1 MHNTILLTI
10 TMMLTFVSASAQF
23 YTITKE
29 TEIYGNIESKSAE
42 TADIP
47 IDTLYNAGIAVSEI
61 KESEIE
67 ENSCE
72 SILNARKSDDY
83 KSQNY
88 EPVSDRKREV
98 SQQSPS
104 SQKDE
109 SLPELTIPNL
119 LAEIKKNGIK
129 YPKIVL
135 AQAILETGWFKSSV
149 CRNKHNLF
157 GLTNPRTKDYY
168 GFNHWTESVKAYY
181 TKVQYRYYQKNKK
194 IKGDVD
200 YLIWL
205 RDLGYAEDKGYVRAI
220 IRVLR
225 TLDNR

>member
-10 TMMLTFVSASAQF
+10 TMMLTSVSASAQF

-29 TEIYGNIESKSAE
+29 SEISGKIDSKTSE
-42 TADIP
+42 TAEMS
-47 IDTLYNAGIAVSEI
+47 IDTLFNAELVVPEI

-67 ENSCE
+67 ENSGE

-88 EPVSDRKREV
+88 DHASDRKREV

-104 SQKDE
+104 SQNDE

-129 YPKIVL
+129 YPKLVL

-157 GLTNPRTKDYY
+157 GLTNPRTKTYY
-168 GFNHWTESVKAYY
+168 AFDHWTDSVKAYY
-181 TKVQYRYYQKNKK
+181 EKVQRRYTGGNYLLWLDK
-194 IKGDVD
+194 I
-200 YLIWL
+200 
-205 RDLGYAEDKGYVRAI
+205 GYAEEKTYVRAL
-220 IRVLR
+220 IRVLKQ
-225 TLDNR
+225 L

>member
-10 TMMLTFVSASAQF
+10 TMMLTSVSASAQF

-29 TEIYGNIESKSAE
+29 TEISGKIDSKTSE
-42 TADIP
+42 TTEIP
-47 IDTLYNAGIAVSEI
+47 IDTLSNAELIVPEI
-61 KESEIE
+61 KECEKE
-67 ENSCE
+67 ENSGE

-83 KSQNY
+83 KFLNIDSA
-88 EPVSDRKREV
+88 SAGKREF
-98 SQQSPS
+98 SRQSKAP
-104 SQKDE
+104 QEND

-168 GFNHWTESVKAYY
+168 EFNHWTESVKAYY
-181 TKVQYRYYQKNKK
+181 TKVQYRYKGGNYLLWLDK
-194 IKGDVD
+194 I
-200 YLIWL
+200 
-205 RDLGYAEDKGYVRAI
+205 GYAEEKTYVRALI
-220 IRVLR
+220 KL
-225 TLDNR
+225 LKQL

>member
-1 MHNTILLTI
+1 MQNYPHDNPQKEMHNTILLTI
-10 TMMLTFVSASAQF
+10 MMMLTSVSASAQF

-29 TEIYGNIESKSAE
+29 SEISGKIASKTTETTEIP
-42 TADIP
+42 T
-47 IDTLYNAGIAVSEI
+47 DTLFNAELIVPEI

-67 ENSCE
+67 ENSGE

-83 KSQNY
+83 KSRYNKQD
-88 EPVSDRKREV
+88 SDRKREF
-98 SQQSPS
+98 SQS
-104 SQKDE
+104 STALQNVD

-119 LAEIKKNGIK
+119 LAEIKKQGIK

-168 GFNHWTESVKAYY
+168 EFNHWTESVKAYY
-181 TKVQYRYYQKNKK
+181 TKVQYRYKGGNYLLWLEK
-194 IKGDVD
+194 I
-200 YLIWL
+200 
-205 RDLGYAEDKGYVRAI
+205 GYAARLFHLTFK
-220 IRVLR
+220 
-225 TLDNR
+225 